1 MGTLIVTVSE
11 AFRQCFGDT
20 QWFAILQPKVS
31 PDNKKMMEKYPLIQ
45 QLGIVRVQGQV
56 PALIRNK
63 NPDHVW
69 KKP

>member
-1 MGTLIVTVSE
+1 MICNMDV
-11 AFRQCFGDT
+11 
-20 QWFAILQPKVS
+20 LQPKVS

-63 NPDHVW
+63 NPDHV
-69 KKP
+69 